1 MNYFDKISKNYKLNS
16 FNIIHRIIKKKETIV
31 FKKILKKIKNKNKIS
46 AIDIGAGSGFYSNIL
61 YSSGIRNISC
71 IDSSKNMLRQIKI
84 NNVKLINKNFLNTNY
99 KLKFDLII
107 AMGILEFLPNYKEFI
122 KKISSLS
129 KKNTIIII
137 LMPKKNVFSFFYF
150 IFHLLKGNIIHFHKI
165 NDVMNYLKM
174 FGWVNIDKFF
184 VFPVSNLLVAKIK

>member
-129 KKNTIIII
+129 KKIR
-137 LMPKKNVFSFFYF
+137 
-150 IFHLLKGNIIHFHKI
+150 
-165 NDVMNYLKM
+165 
-174 FGWVNIDKFF
+174 
-184 VFPVSNLLVAKIK
+184 